1 MKKAILIFSGLGL
14 LGFGLYKYFK
24 TQADL
29 LSKFTWKISGFKIKK
44 FSGKE
49 ISIDVVFLFTSIA
62 DLEVKVNKLYFD
74 LYLQGKN
81 VGFISQDEPF
91 IVPSRGSTNI
101 PLSISINPQY
111 IFKNLIDVTLGI
123 AKSKDLMFKL
133 DGYAN
138 VKSGF
143 ISTTLPIKYETSL
156 KEYLKG
162 IAPIS

>member
-29 LSKFTWKISGFKIKK
+29 LSKFTWKISGLKIKK
-44 FSGKE
+44 FSIKE

-81 VGFISQDEPF
+81 VGFISQDESF

-111 IFKNLIDVTLGI
+111 VFKNLIDVTLGI
-123 AKSKDLMFKL
+123 AKSKDIMFKL